1 MATLIRDALLELL
14 QLLEL
19 LSTDFSRASLA
30 AKKRAVGEGLA
41 SSCSREPLVD
51 QVVRSRVRR
60 LVKVVALKSVRA
72 KAVPLQALGLFY
84 IGNLFSNLFQFGFRV
99 HNQLR
104 DFGVVGFGAQGIE
117 FAADFLAEKFQRSS
131 DGVFGFGDT

>member
-1 MATLIRDALLELL
+1 MPYLNSCNSSNSFLLTFREHLWQPRRTPWVKATRAAVPGSRLLIK
-14 QLLEL
+14 
-19 LSTDFSRASLA
+19 LSGRGF
-30 AKKRAVGEGLA
+30 AVWL
-41 SSCSREPLVD
+41 
-51 QVVRSRVRR
+51 
-60 LVKVVALKSVRA
+60 KIVALKSVRA
-72 KAVPLQALGLFY
+72 KAAPLQALGLFY